1 MTIVHQVENTKRE
14 AGVIIQ
20 NQLYIM
26 QLKRT
31 EIQMETSPEKENSKT
46 GQAEGISRDPKDW
59 LIDIIQSGQ
68 KGAKKQETQQ
78 TLSQRFS
85 TCCLQQLWGVD
96 NPFTGIA

>member
-31 EIQMETSPEKENSKT
+31 EIQMETSSEKENSKT
-46 GQAEGISRDPKDW
+46 G
-59 LIDIIQSGQ
+59 
-68 KGAKKQETQQ
+68 
-78 TLSQRFS
+78 
-85 TCCLQQLWGVD
+85 
-96 NPFTGIA
+96 